1 MNGNIAK
8 IGLVSVLILISISV
22 ASAATI
28 TVNDDGGA
36 DYTKIQDAVDAAS
49 AGDFIEV
56 WNGTYNENV
65 DVGKRLTIYSRDGA
79 DVTIVEALSSG
90 DHVFHITVDYV
101 NISGFTV
108 RGATEPLSSA
118 GFYLDYYVDYCNMSD
133 NNINSNCKGISIRPH
148 SSSNTI
154 INNNISN
161 NNEIGIYLGISS
173 SNNTITNN
181 NISNHDGSGIWLST
195 SSNGNIITCNNLNNA
210 RVGFAAS
217 TNNTVTNN
225 TFENN
230 GIIITGSDIGVRLRH
245 H

>member
-90 DHVFHITVDYV
+90 DHVFHM
-101 NISGFTV
+101 
-108 RGATEPLSSA
+108 
-118 GFYLDYYVDYCNMSD
+118 C
-133 NNINSNCKGISIRPH
+133 
-148 SSSNTI
+148 
-154 INNNISN
+154 
-161 NNEIGIYLGISS
+161 
-173 SNNTITNN
+173 
-181 NISNHDGSGIWLST
+181 
-195 SSNGNIITCNNLNNA
+195 
-210 RVGFAAS
+210 
-217 TNNTVTNN
+217 
-225 TFENN
+225 
-230 GIIITGSDIGVRLRH
+230 VRLSNPALH
-245 H
+245 